1 MDDNRFGL
9 ARDNIDRILEWVYWG
24 QAGWLIFVGVLFAA
38 APARR
43 FGPSWQFL
51 VAIPG
56 GLYVAAAINVALGLL
71 LFWALRGRD
80 RRVMAHGMR
89 IAGFTHWGIALL
101 LMIGALAGPTGVVGA
116 AYSMYVGAHMLVQSA
131 LLNTAPAR

>member
-1 MDDNRFGL
+1 VDDNRFGL
-9 ARDNIDRILEWVYWG
+9 ARGNIDRILDWVYWG
-24 QAGWLIFVGVLFAA
+24 QAGWLIFVGLLFGL

-56 GLYVAAAINVALGLL
+56 GLYVAAAANIALGLML
-71 LFWALRGRD
+71 LWAMQGHNRGH
-80 RRVMAHGMR
+80 MARGMR
-89 IAGFTHWGIALL
+89 IAGFTHWVIALL
-101 LMIGALAGPTGVVGA
+101 LMTGALAGPTGVVGA